1 MPCLEKDKIYNLKG
15 NNIDEERFKIKDNR
29 NYEAAET
36 DRDQTEES
44 KMDKRI
50 NSSYKYTIIVHIN

>member
-1 MPCLEKDKIYNLKG
+1 MYNLKG

-50 NSSYKYTIIVHIN
+50 NSSYKYTTIVHIN